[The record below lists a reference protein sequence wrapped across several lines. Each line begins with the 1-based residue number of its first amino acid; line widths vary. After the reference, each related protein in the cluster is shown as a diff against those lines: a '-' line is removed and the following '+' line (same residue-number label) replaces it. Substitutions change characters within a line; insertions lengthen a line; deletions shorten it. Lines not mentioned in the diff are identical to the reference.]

1 MIEAVKGKCGKWSCF
16 CGAEVYRAAKIETVK
31 EVIDSFLLAEE
42 CV

>member
-1 MIEAVKGKCGKWSCF
+1 MIEAVKGNVENGLVF